1 MTTASWNTPITHSTD
16 AQFRA
21 WGLEFSTKLA
31 AIGLVQTADTGQIN
45 WGTATRPAINTMA
58 GYEIW
63 RFNDATQGSAPIFLK
78 VEYGTGTTATFPG
91 MFLTVATGSNGSGTL
106 TGQSTTRTICSRAGA
121 ATDTV
126 TNWQSYASNIDGQ
139 MFICNKMNTPT
150 TGLAAMGFGICR
162 TVDSAGAPTT
172 TGFVVYHM
180 PTTNTVGAFPIVQAV
195 RTAATATT
203 FTATTT
209 GLFSFIVHGVTSSV
223 EGSNTQAY
231 LHWMPSP
238 KVLPVLGVCTM
249 LTTEAAFGT
258 TFTTTLVGTTPRTYI
273 SVAAALGLGGPAAV
287 NTQGMCWLYE

>member
-1 MTTASWNTPITHSTD
+1 MTTASWNTVITHSTD

-21 WGLEFSTKLA
+21 WGSEFASKLA

-45 WGTATRPAINTMA
+45 WVTVTRPAINTMA

-106 TGQSTTRTICSRAGA
+106 TGQSTTRIICSRAGA

-150 TGLAAMGFGICR
+150 VGLAAMGFAIFR
-162 TVDSAGAPTT
+162 TVDSTGAPTT
-172 TGFVVYHM
+172 TGFVVYVM
-180 PTTNTVGAFPIVQAV
+180 PTTNTVSSVPIVQSV
-195 RTAATATT
+195 RTAATAVS
-203 FTATTT
+203 FTANST
-209 GLFSFIVHGVTSSV
+209 GLFSFVVHGVTSSV
-223 EGSNTQAY
+223 DGANTQAY
-231 LHWMPSP
+231 LHWMPTP
-238 KVLPVLGVCTM
+238 KVQPVLGVCTM
-249 LTTEAAFGT
+249 IVAEAAFGT
-258 TFTTTLVGTTPRTYI
+258 TFSTTLVGTTPRTYI
-273 SVAAALGLGGPAAV
+273 SLAAALGLGGPAVSGGA
-287 NTQGMCWLYE
+287 MCMLYE